1 MSEEQNNNKEEQKI
15 KRGKNFDVF
24 ISYRRSDGTDKAKQL
39 DLAFSIDDC
48 RTFFDFKSLGTG
60 AFDKRLENAV
70 LDAPIFIM
78 VWTPD
83 YFKRCVKGGE
93 TADGKTVLEPDEDDW
108 VRKEIELA
116 LANNKKIIPIN
127 FNHVLDKVP
136 DYLDDE
142 FRNKISPHNY
152 VNLYGDN
159 TFDATVKHIF
169 DNEIRPF
176 IGATPKPENKVKVR
190 VKADADCE
198 LIDNDEVIA
207 TIQQG
212 KTAQLFFE
220 RGEYELIARSTEFSD
235 IENLIKRTFDDVSF
249 SYLVTTELAYRVKQ
263 RRIQIEEE
271 EKKKREEEERIR
283 REEEERIRREEEER
297 RRREEEQRLAEQR
310 KKEEEQRRKEE
321 QARLEAERQRQE
333 YLRKEEE
340 ARKLLEQE
348 RERQR
353 REAEERRRAEQAR
366 LEEEKRNQT
375 NSKTVYDTAKE
386 EKDGQIWGCLII
398 AIIVA
403 VILISFATCN
413 GSGRKTE
420 TTTENVAIPSDY
432 DETRLPDIYSIEIGN
447 ETYDGDVITDYGQTI
462 YSSETMYLFPRINYK
477 SYADREYTFDVKW
490 IKPDG
495 SIRRGDSSPAGYSQS
510 FPYSL
515 SYGEGNKYLYSW
527 GSKTKGNWE
536 AGDYAIEIWCEGT
549 LLKRKEF
556 TIFSKKKTNYSK
568 SDCEDKVRNFENYVD
583 RLQVARN
590 NKANGAAELK
600 KFAALLKEAN
610 TQESLVKECLNNQ
623 EYKSRIQNALMRC
636 KKIRISK

>member
-1 MSEEQNNNKEEQKI
+1 MSEEQNNKQEEQKI

-93 TADGKTVLEPDEDDW
+93 TADGKTVFEPDEDDW

-116 LANNKKIIPIN
+116 LKHNKKIIPIN

-169 DNEIRPF
+169 DKEIRPF

-198 LIDNDEVIA
+198 LIENDEVIA

-235 IENLIKRTFDDVSF
+235 IENVIERTFDDVSYN
-249 SYLVTTELAYRVKQ
+249 YLITTNLSDKVQELRFDEYAKKNNKLKIEQELAAQNKLANILIEQ
-263 RRIQIEEE
+263 RIKDA
-271 EKKKREEEERIR
+271 EKRKREEEAGIPCSQPRYEVYGTK
-283 REEEERIRREEEER
+283 
-297 RRREEEQRLAEQR
+297 R
-310 KKEEEQRRKEE
+310 KNILTLSLVLTTIFAIIFIPILIYNMNVQTPHPNGQTPHPKEGIEVSGGSM
-321 QARLEAERQRQE
+321 
-333 YLRKEEE
+333 
-340 ARKLLEQE
+340 
-348 RERQR
+348 
-353 REAEERRRAEQAR
+353 
-366 LEEEKRNQT
+366 EKRSIPN
-375 NSKTVYDTAKE
+375 NSDTAKTNKKPVRYK
-386 EKDGQIWGCLII
+386 EKQDYNYW
-398 AIIVA
+398 
-403 VILISFATCN
+403 S
-413 GSGRKTE
+413 TE
-420 TTTENVAIPSDY
+420 TATETPDVYYEEELYDYCIP
-432 DETRLPDIYSIEIGN
+432 ETAPE
-447 ETYDGDVITDYGQTI
+447 
-462 YSSETMYLFPRINYK
+462 P
-477 SYADREYTFDVKW
+477 
-490 IKPDG
+490 
-495 SIRRGDSSPAGYSQS
+495 PA
-510 FPYSL
+510 
-515 SYGEGNKYLYSW
+515 E
-527 GSKTKGNWE
+527 
-536 AGDYAIEIWCEGT
+536 
-549 LLKRKEF
+549 
-556 TIFSKKKTNYSK
+556 
-568 SDCEDKVRNFENYVD
+568 
-583 RLQVARN
+583 
-590 NKANGAAELK
+590 
-600 KFAALLKEAN
+600 
-610 TQESLVKECLNNQ
+610 
-623 EYKSRIQNALMRC
+623 
-636 KKIRISK
+636 

>member
-1 MSEEQNNNKEEQKI
+1 MSEEQNNKQEEQKI

-93 TADGKTVLEPDEDDW
+93 TADGKTVFEPDEDDW

-116 LANNKKIIPIN
+116 LANGKKIIPIN

-169 DNEIRPF
+169 DKEIRPF

-235 IENLIKRTFDDVSF
+235 IENVIERTFDDVSF
-249 SYLVTTELAYRVKQ
+249 SYFVKTELAYRVKQ

-353 REAEERRRAEQAR
+353 KEAEERRRAEQAR
-366 LEEEKRNQT
+366 LEAEKRNQT
-375 NSKTVYDTAKE
+375 NSKTVYDTAVE
-386 EKDGQIWGCLII
+386 ESNYKIRAFLII

-403 VILISFATCN
+403 VILISFVTCN
-413 GSGRKTE
+413 GSGRYTETATE
-420 TTTENVAIPSDY
+420 TTAEEYYVV
-432 DETRLPDIYSIEIGN
+432 ETPAETPAEEIAGYSEEEEILEEERKALAEERRRAEEERKAANLERQKAEEARREAEQNRLPVIYLIEIAN
-447 ETYDGDVITDYGQTI
+447 TTKDCKIQTNYGETI
-462 YSSETMYLFPRINYK
+462 YSSETMYLMPRIRYK
-477 SYADREYTFDVKW
+477 SYANRSYTFDVKW
-490 IKPDG
+490 INPDG

-515 SYGEGNKYLYSW
+515 SYGEGNKYLYGW
-527 GSKTKGNWE
+527 GNEPKGYWE
-536 AGDYAIEIWCEGT
+536 AGRYAIEIWCEGT

-556 TIFSKKKTNYSK
+556 TIY
-568 SDCEDKVRNFENYVD
+568 
-583 RLQVARN
+583 
-590 NKANGAAELK
+590 
-600 KFAALLKEAN
+600 
-610 TQESLVKECLNNQ
+610 
-623 EYKSRIQNALMRC
+623 
-636 KKIRISK
+636 

>member
-1 MSEEQNNNKEEQKI
+1 
-15 KRGKNFDVF
+15 
-24 ISYRRSDGTDKAKQL
+24 
-39 DLAFSIDDC
+39 
-48 RTFFDFKSLGTG
+48 
-60 AFDKRLENAV
+60 
-70 LDAPIFIM
+70 M

-93 TADGKTVLEPDEDDW
+93 TADGKTVFEPDEDDW

-116 LANNKKIIPIN
+116 LKHNKKIIPIN

-169 DNEIRPF
+169 DKEIRPF

-235 IENLIKRTFDDVSF
+235 IENVIERTFDDVSF
-249 SYLVTTELAYRVKQ
+249 SYFVKTELAYRVKQ
-263 RRIQIEEE
+263 RQIEIEEE

-283 REEEERIRREEEER
+283 RQEEARIAAAKAMRERLEEEK
-297 RRREEEQRLAEQR
+297 RLAEQR

-333 YLRKEEE
+333 YLRKEEQ

-353 REAEERRRAEQAR
+353 KEAEERRRAEQAR
-366 LEEEKRNQT
+366 LEEEKRNKEK
-375 NSKTVYDTAKE
+375 SKPAYEDTKS
-386 EKDGQIWGCLII
+386 EKRDTILGIIFI
-398 AIIVA
+398 AII
-403 VILISFATCN
+403 FAITIICVKTCES
-413 GSGRKTE
+413 SGESTE
-420 TTTENVAIPSDY
+420 TTTEY
-432 DETRLPDIYSIEIGN
+432 LETQDSYN
-447 ETYDGDVITDYGQTI
+447 EPTYEYVT
-462 YSSETMYLFPRINYK
+462 ETCVETP
-477 SYADREYTFDVKW
+477 W
-490 IKPDG
+490 
-495 SIRRGDSSPAGYSQS
+495 
-510 FPYSL
+510 
-515 SYGEGNKYLYSW
+515 
-527 GSKTKGNWE
+527 
-536 AGDYAIEIWCEGT
+536 
-549 LLKRKEF
+549 
-556 TIFSKKKTNYSK
+556 
-568 SDCEDKVRNFENYVD
+568 
-583 RLQVARN
+583 
-590 NKANGAAELK
+590 
-600 KFAALLKEAN
+600 
-610 TQESLVKECLNNQ
+610 
-623 EYKSRIQNALMRC
+623 
-636 KKIRISK
+636 

>member
-93 TADGKTVLEPDEDDW
+93 TADGKTVFEPDEDDW

-116 LANNKKIIPIN
+116 LKHNKKIIPIN

-169 DNEIRPF
+169 DKEIRPF

-198 LIDNDEVIA
+198 LISDDQVIA

-220 RGEYELIARSTEFSD
+220 KGEYEITARSTEFSD
-235 IENLIKRTFDDVSF
+235 IENMIKRTFDDVSF
-249 SYLVTTELAYRVKQ
+249 NYLVTTELAYRVKQ

-271 EKKKREEEERIR
+271 EKKKREEEERLR

-321 QARLEAERQRQE
+321 EARLEAERQRQE

-353 REAEERRRAEQAR
+353 KEAEERRRAEQAR
-366 LEEEKRNQT
+366 LETGKQRSKNG
-375 NSKTVYDTAKE
+375 NSVSK
-386 EKDGQIWGCLII
+386 
-398 AIIVA
+398 
-403 VILISFATCN
+403 VILQGIFFFVLPFFILFLCIANCE
-413 GSGRKTE
+413 GFGGATE
-420 TTTENVAIPSDY
+420 TTTETASIPSDY
-432 DETRLPDIYSIEIGN
+432 DETRLPEIYSIEIGN
-447 ETYDGDVITDYGQTI
+447 ETYDGDVITDYGETI
-462 YSSETMYLFPRINYK
+462 TETETMFLRPLIRYK
-477 SYADREYTFDVKW
+477 SYADRSYTFDVKW
-490 IKPDG
+490 INLDG
-495 SIRRGDSSPAGYSQS
+495 TLSTGYES
-510 FPYSL
+510 FAIYTISRSCSL
-515 SYGEGNKYLYSW
+515 SYGEGTGVFGGLGN
-527 GSKTKGNWE
+527 GTKGWLE

-556 TIFSKKKTNYSK
+556 
-568 SDCEDKVRNFENYVD
+568 
-583 RLQVARN
+583 
-590 NKANGAAELK
+590 
-600 KFAALLKEAN
+600 
-610 TQESLVKECLNNQ
+610 
-623 EYKSRIQNALMRC
+623 RIH
-636 KKIRISK
+636 

>member
-24 ISYRRSDGTDKAKQL
+24 ISYRRSDGTVKAKAL
-39 DLAFSIDDC
+39 DLAFSMDDC
-48 RTFFDFKSLGTG
+48 RTFLDFKSLGTG

-83 YFKRCVKGGE
+83 YFKRCVKEGE
-93 TADGKTVLEPDEDDW
+93 KTKNEDDW

-116 LANNKKIIPIN
+116 LENGKKIIPIN
-127 FNHVLDKVP
+127 YDEGMDKVP
-136 DYLDDE
+136 DYLDEE
-142 FRNKISPHNY
+142 FKTKLGVHNV
-152 VNLYGDN
+152 VNLHGDN
-159 TFDATVKHIF
+159 TFDDTVKGIF
-169 DNEIRPF
+169 EREIRPF

-220 RGEYELIARSTEFSD
+220 RGEYELIARSIEFSD
-235 IENLIKRTFDDVSF
+235 IENVIERTFDDVSF
-249 SYLVTTELAYRVKQ
+249 SYFVKTELAYRVKQ

-283 REEEERIRREEEER
+283 RQEEARIAAAKAMRERLEEEK
-297 RRREEEQRLAEQR
+297 RLAEQR
-310 KKEEEQRRKEE
+310 KKEEEQRRKDE
-321 QARLEAERQRQE
+321 QARLEAEKQRQE

-353 REAEERRRAEQAR
+353 REAEERRRVEQTKKERWERDLKAENAR
-366 LEEEKRNQT
+366 LSEIK
-375 NSKTVYDTAKE
+375 AKE
-386 EKDGQIWGCLII
+386 KNEERNVIYRRLGCG
-398 AIIVA
+398 A
-403 VILISFATCN
+403 VIFCIALFLICFMTCV
-413 GSGRKTE
+413 GSGRYAETATE
-420 TTTENVAIPSDY
+420 TAAETPAIEEYVVETVTVGIAEYSEKEENLQEERRALA
-432 DETRLPDIYSIEIGN
+432 EERRRAEEERKAAEEERKAAEKARREAEQNRLPVIYSIEIRN
-447 ETYDGDVITDYGQTI
+447 EPLTGDPITDYGETI
-462 YSSETMYLFPRINYK
+462 YSSETMYLMPRIRYK
-477 SYADREYTFDVKW
+477 SYANRSYKFYVKW

-495 SIRRGDSSPAGYSQS
+495 SISRVDSSPAGYTSS
-510 FPYSL
+510 KHYSL
-515 SYGEGNKYLYSW
+515 SYGEGIRTLDGW
-527 GSKTKGNWE
+527 GKDRKGFWP

-556 TIFSKKKTNYSK
+556 
-568 SDCEDKVRNFENYVD
+568 
-583 RLQVARN
+583 
-590 NKANGAAELK
+590 
-600 KFAALLKEAN
+600 
-610 TQESLVKECLNNQ
+610 
-623 EYKSRIQNALMRC
+623 RIY
-636 KKIRISK
+636 

>member
-93 TADGKTVLEPDEDDW
+93 TADGKTVFEPDEDDW

-116 LANNKKIIPIN
+116 LKHGKKIIPIN

-169 DNEIRPF
+169 DKEIRPF

-198 LIDNDEVIA
+198 LISDDQVIA

-220 RGEYELIARSTEFSD
+220 KGEYEITARSTEFSD
-235 IENLIKRTFDDVSF
+235 IENVIKRTFDDVSF
-249 SYLVTTELAYRVKQ
+249 NYLVTTELAYRVKQ

-283 REEEERIRREEEER
+283 REEEARIAAAKAEAERLEEEK
-297 RRREEEQRLAEQR
+297 RLAEQR
-310 KKEEEQRRKEE
+310 KKEEEERRKEE

-333 YLRKEEE
+333 YLRKEEQ

-375 NSKTVYDTAKE
+375 NSNSVYDTAVE
-386 EKDGQIWGCLII
+386 ESNYKIRAFLII

-403 VILISFATCN
+403 VILISFVTCEGCGGAN
-413 GSGRKTE
+413 GTYIETATE
-420 TTTENVAIPSDY
+420 TAVEEEIPADY
-432 DETRLPDIYSIEIGN
+432 DETRLPEIYSIEIRN
-447 ETYDGDVITDYGQTI
+447 EPLKGDPITDYGETI
-462 YSSETMYLFPRINYK
+462 YSSETMYLCPRIRYK
-477 SYADREYTFDVKW
+477 SYADRRYKFDVKW
-490 IKPDG
+490 INPDG
-495 SIRRGDSSPAGYSQS
+495 SQRRSKSSPAGYTDSKS
-510 FPYSL
+510 CTL
-515 SYGEGNKYLYSW
+515 SYGEGTSLLDGW
-527 GSKTKGNWE
+527 GSKTKGWWE

-556 TIFSKKKTNYSK
+556 
-568 SDCEDKVRNFENYVD
+568 
-583 RLQVARN
+583 
-590 NKANGAAELK
+590 
-600 KFAALLKEAN
+600 
-610 TQESLVKECLNNQ
+610 
-623 EYKSRIQNALMRC
+623 RIY
-636 KKIRISK
+636 

>member
-1 MSEEQNNNKEEQKI
+1 MSEEQNNKQEEQKI

-116 LANNKKIIPIN
+116 LKHNKKIIPIN

-169 DNEIRPF
+169 DKEIRPF

-220 RGEYELIARSTEFSD
+220 RGEYELIARSTAFPHIYEV
-235 IENLIKRTFDDVSF
+235 INRTFDDVSYH
-249 SYLVTTELAYRVKQ
+249 YLVRVELAERILDYRDK
-263 RRIQIEEE
+263 IIHPTIKCAIPPKEE
-271 EKKKREEEERIR
+271 EK
-283 REEEERIRREEEER
+283 
-297 RRREEEQRLAEQR
+297 
-310 KKEEEQRRKEE
+310 
-321 QARLEAERQRQE
+321 
-333 YLRKEEE
+333 
-340 ARKLLEQE
+340 
-348 RERQR
+348 
-353 REAEERRRAEQAR
+353 EAEERRRAEEERKAAEKAR
-366 LEEEKRNQT
+366 REAEQN
-375 NSKTVYDTAKE
+375 
-386 EKDGQIWGCLII
+386 
-398 AIIVA
+398 
-403 VILISFATCN
+403 
-413 GSGRKTE
+413 
-420 TTTENVAIPSDY
+420 
-432 DETRLPDIYSIEIGN
+432 RLPEIYSIEIGN
-447 ETYDGDVITDYGQTI
+447 VTYDGDIITDYGDNI
-462 YSSETMYLFPRINYK
+462 YSSETMYLAAQINCK
-477 SYADREYTFDVKW
+477 SYKDREYKFDVKW
-490 IKPDG
+490 INPDG
-495 SIRRGDSSPAGYSQS
+495 SIRMGDSSPTGYTCSES
-510 FPYSL
+510 YNL
-515 SYGEGNKYLYSW
+515 SYGERTEEIAGW
-527 GSKTKGNWE
+527 GGKTKGWWK
-536 AGDYAIEIWCEGT
+536 AGNYAIEIWCEGT

-556 TIFSKKKTNYSK
+556 
-568 SDCEDKVRNFENYVD
+568 KVY
-583 RLQVARN
+583 
-590 NKANGAAELK
+590 
-600 KFAALLKEAN
+600 
-610 TQESLVKECLNNQ
+610 
-623 EYKSRIQNALMRC
+623 
-636 KKIRISK
+636 

>member
-116 LANNKKIIPIN
+116 LKHNKKIIPIN

-169 DNEIRPF
+169 DKEIRPF

-235 IENLIKRTFDDVSF
+235 IENVIERTFDDVSF
-249 SYLVTTELAYRVKQ
+249 SYFVKTELAYRVKQ

-271 EKKKREEEERIR
+271 EKKKREEEERLR
-283 REEEERIRREEEER
+283 REEEERIRREEEE
-297 RRREEEQRLAEQR
+297 QLLAEQK

-321 QARLEAERQRQE
+321 QARLEAEKQRQE
-333 YLRKEEE
+333 YLRKEEQ
-340 ARKLLEQE
+340 ARKQREQE

-366 LEEEKRNQT
+366 LEEEKQR
-375 NSKTVYDTAKE
+375 KE
-386 EKDGQIWGCLII
+386 RWESDSRAEQERLKKIKAEERKKEAEKVNGCLAWGGVIFFIAVFII
-398 AIIVA
+398 IFNV
-403 VILISFATCN
+403 SEC
-413 GSGRKTE
+413 SGGATE
-420 TTTENVAIPSDY
+420 TYTETAAIPADY
-432 DETRLPDIYSIEIGN
+432 DETRLPEIYSIEIRN
-447 ETYDGDVITDYGQTI
+447 EPLKGDPITDYGEKI
-462 YSSETMYLFPRINYK
+462 YSSETMYLCPRINYK
-477 SYADREYTFDVKW
+477 SYADRSYTFEVKW
-490 IKPDG
+490 INPDG
-495 SIRRGDSSPAGYSQS
+495 SISRGNSSPAGYS
-510 FPYSL
+510 L
-515 SYGEGNKYLYSW
+515 SKSHYLLYGEGDEELRGW
-527 GSKTKGNWE
+527 GNDTKGNWP

-556 TIFSKKKTNYSK
+556 
-568 SDCEDKVRNFENYVD
+568 
-583 RLQVARN
+583 
-590 NKANGAAELK
+590 
-600 KFAALLKEAN
+600 
-610 TQESLVKECLNNQ
+610 
-623 EYKSRIQNALMRC
+623 RIY
-636 KKIRISK
+636 

>member
-1 MSEEQNNNKEEQKI
+1 MSEEQNNKQEEQKI

-116 LANNKKIIPIN
+116 LKHNKKIIPIN
-127 FNHVLDKVP
+127 FNHVFDKVP

-169 DNEIRPF
+169 DKEIRPF

-198 LIDNDEVIA
+198 LIDNNEVIA

-220 RGEYELIARSTEFSD
+220 RGEYELIARSIEFSD
-235 IENLIKRTFDDVSF
+235 IENVIERTFDDVSF
-249 SYLVTTELAYRVKQ
+249 SYFVKTELAYRVKQ
-263 RRIQIEEE
+263 RQIEIEEE
-271 EKKKREEEERIR
+271 EKKKKEEEERLR

-310 KKEEEQRRKEE
+310 KKEEEQRRREE
-321 QARLEAERQRQE
+321 EARLEAERQRQE

-353 REAEERRRAEQAR
+353 REAEERRRVEQAR
-366 LEEEKRNQT
+366 LEAEKRNQT
-375 NSKTVYDTAKE
+375 NSNSIYETAEKE
-386 EKDGQIWGCLII
+386 KKNQTMAFLII

-403 VILISFATCN
+403 VSLISLITCY
-413 GSGRKTE
+413 GSGGATITATE
-420 TTTENVAIPSDY
+420 TATETPAIEEVVV
-432 DETRLPDIYSIEIGN
+432 ETPAEEIAGYSEEEEILEEERRALAEERRRAEEERKAAEEERKSAEKARREAEQNRLPVIYSIEIRN
-447 ETYDGDVITDYGQTI
+447 EPLKGDPITDYGETI
-462 YSSETMYLFPRINYK
+462 YSSETMYLMPRIRYK
-477 SYADREYTFDVKW
+477 SYANRSYTFDIKW
-490 IKPDG
+490 IEPDG
-495 SIRRGDSSPAGYSQS
+495 SIRRNSSSPAGYTFSDTK
-510 FPYSL
+510 SL
-515 SYGEGNKYLYSW
+515 SYGEGTKALAGW
-527 GSKTKGNWE
+527 GNEKKGNWK
-536 AGDYAIEIWCEGT
+536 AGNYAIEIWCEGT

-556 TIFSKKKTNYSK
+556 
-568 SDCEDKVRNFENYVD
+568 KVY
-583 RLQVARN
+583 
-590 NKANGAAELK
+590 
-600 KFAALLKEAN
+600 
-610 TQESLVKECLNNQ
+610 
-623 EYKSRIQNALMRC
+623 
-636 KKIRISK
+636 

>member
-1 MSEEQNNNKEEQKI
+1 MSEEQNNKQEEQKI

-93 TADGKTVLEPDEDDW
+93 TADGKTVFEPDEDDW

-116 LANNKKIIPIN
+116 LANGKKIIPIN

-169 DNEIRPF
+169 DKEIRPF

-235 IENLIKRTFDDVSF
+235 IENVIKRTFDDVSF
-249 SYLVTTELAYRVKQ
+249 SYLVNTELAYRVKQ

-271 EKKKREEEERIR
+271 EKKKREEEERLR
-283 REEEERIRREEEER
+283 REEEERRRREEEER

-321 QARLEAERQRQE
+321 QARLEAEKQRQE

-348 RERQR
+348 RERLKIIN
-353 REAEERRRAEQAR
+353 EERIRAEKA
-366 LEEEKRNQT
+366 LYEAMKRNQT
-375 NSKTVYDTAKE
+375 NSKTVYDIAEE
-386 EKDGQIWGCLII
+386 EKNGQIRAFLII

-403 VILISFATCN
+403 VSIISLITCY
-413 GSGRKTE
+413 GSGGATE
-420 TTTENVAIPSDY
+420 THTVEYEEEDY
-432 DETRLPDIYSIEIGN
+432 GVEVPPEET
-447 ETYDGDVITDYGQTI
+447 ETYFFKEYEEEYYDVEGPTVTNTI
-462 YSSETMYLFPRINYK
+462 AF
-477 SYADREYTFDVKW
+477 
-490 IKPDG
+490 
-495 SIRRGDSSPAGYSQS
+495 
-510 FPYSL
+510 
-515 SYGEGNKYLYSW
+515 
-527 GSKTKGNWE
+527 
-536 AGDYAIEIWCEGT
+536 
-549 LLKRKEF
+549 
-556 TIFSKKKTNYSK
+556 
-568 SDCEDKVRNFENYVD
+568 
-583 RLQVARN
+583 
-590 NKANGAAELK
+590 
-600 KFAALLKEAN
+600 
-610 TQESLVKECLNNQ
+610 
-623 EYKSRIQNALMRC
+623 
-636 KKIRISK
+636 

>member
-1 MSEEQNNNKEEQKI
+1 MSEEQNNKQEEQKI

-93 TADGKTVLEPDEDDW
+93 TADGKTVFEPDEDDW

-116 LANNKKIIPIN
+116 LKHNKKIIPIN

-169 DNEIRPF
+169 DKEIRPF

-235 IENLIKRTFDDVSF
+235 IENVIERTFDDVSF
-249 SYLVTTELAYRVKQ
+249 SYFVKTELAYRVQQ

-297 RRREEEQRLAEQR
+297 RRREEEKRLEEQR

-333 YLRKEEE
+333 YLRKEEQ

-353 REAEERRRAEQAR
+353 KEAEERRRAEQAR

-375 NSKTVYDTAKE
+375 NSNSIYDTVEKE
-386 EKDGQIWGCLII
+386 KKNQTMAFLII

-403 VILISFATCN
+403 VSLISLITCYCSGGATI
-413 GSGRKTE
+413 
-420 TTTENVAIPSDY
+420 TTTETATETPAIEEVVV
-432 DETRLPDIYSIEIGN
+432 ETPAEEIAGYSEEEEILEEERRALAEERKAAEEERKAAEKARREAEQNRLPEIYLIEIKNGTSKGN
-447 ETYDGDVITDYGQTI
+447 PITDYGETI
-462 YSSETMYLFPRINYK
+462 YSSETMYLFPRIRYK
-477 SYADREYTFDVKW
+477 SYADRSYTFDIKW
-490 IKPDG
+490 INPDG
-495 SIRRGDSSPAGYSQS
+495 SIRRGDYSSSAGYSYS
-510 FPYSL
+510 MSYSL
-515 SYGEGNKYLYSW
+515 SYGEGSW
-527 GSKTKGNWE
+527 GLHGLGSDTKGWWE
-536 AGDYAIEIWCEGT
+536 AGKYAIEIWCKGT

-556 TIFSKKKTNYSK
+556 
-568 SDCEDKVRNFENYVD
+568 
-583 RLQVARN
+583 
-590 NKANGAAELK
+590 
-600 KFAALLKEAN
+600 
-610 TQESLVKECLNNQ
+610 
-623 EYKSRIQNALMRC
+623 RIY
-636 KKIRISK
+636 

>member
-93 TADGKTVLEPDEDDW
+93 TADGKTVFEPDEDDW

-116 LANNKKIIPIN
+116 LKHNKKIIPIN

-169 DNEIRPF
+169 DKEIRPF

-235 IENLIKRTFDDVSF
+235 IENVIERTFDDVSF
-249 SYLVTTELAYRVKQ
+249 SYFVKTELAYRVKQ

-271 EKKKREEEERIR
+271 EKKKREEEERLR
-283 REEEERIRREEEER
+283 REEEERRRREEEER

-333 YLRKEEE
+333 YLKKEEQ

-353 REAEERRRAEQAR
+353 REAEERRREEQAR
-366 LEEEKRNQT
+366 LEEEKQR
-375 NSKTVYDTAKE
+375 KE
-386 EKDGQIWGCLII
+386 RWERDSRAEQERLKKIKAEEQKKEAEKVNGCLAWGGVIFFIAVFII
-398 AIIVA
+398 IFNV
-403 VILISFATCN
+403 SEC
-413 GSGRKTE
+413 SGGRTE
-420 TTTENVAIPSDY
+420 TYTETAAETTIEVAIPADY
-432 DETRLPDIYSIEIGN
+432 DETRLPEIYSIEIGN
-447 ETYDGDVITDYGQTI
+447 VTHDYDVITDYGQTI
-462 YSSETMYLFPRINYK
+462 YSSETKFLCPRIRYK
-477 SYADREYTFDVKW
+477 SYADRRYKFDVKW

-495 SIRRGDSSPAGYSQS
+495 SISRGDSSPAGYSQS
-510 FPYSL
+510 ESYYL
-515 SYGEGNKYLYSW
+515 SYGEGTEELYGW
-527 GSKTKGNWE
+527 GSKTKGFWE
-536 AGDYAIEIWCEGT
+536 AGNYAIEIWCEGT

-556 TIFSKKKTNYSK
+556 TIY
-568 SDCEDKVRNFENYVD
+568 
-583 RLQVARN
+583 
-590 NKANGAAELK
+590 
-600 KFAALLKEAN
+600 
-610 TQESLVKECLNNQ
+610 
-623 EYKSRIQNALMRC
+623 
-636 KKIRISK
+636 

>member
-1 MSEEQNNNKEEQKI
+1 MSEEQNNKQEEQKI

-116 LANNKKIIPIN
+116 LKHNKKIIPIN

-169 DNEIRPF
+169 DKEIRPF

-220 RGEYELIARSTEFSD
+220 RGEYELIARSTEFSN
-235 IENLIKRTFDDVSF
+235 IENVIERTFDDVSF
-249 SYLVTTELAYRVKQ
+249 SYFVKTELAYRVQQ

-271 EKKKREEEERIR
+271 EKKKREEEERLR
-283 REEEERIRREEEER
+283 REEEARIAAAKAEAERL
-297 RRREEEQRLAEQR
+297 EEEQRLAEQR

-333 YLRKEEE
+333 YLRKEEQ

-353 REAEERRRAEQAR
+353 KEAEERRRAEQAR
-366 LEEEKRNQT
+366 LEAEKRNQT
-375 NSKTVYDTAKE
+375 NSKTVYDTAVE
-386 EKDGQIWGCLII
+386 ESNYKIRAFLII

-403 VILISFATCN
+403 VILISFVTCN
-413 GSGRKTE
+413 GSGRYTETATE
-420 TTTENVAIPSDY
+420 TTAEEYYVVETPAETPAEEIAGYS
-432 DETRLPDIYSIEIGN
+432 EEEGILQEERRALAEERRRAEEERKAAEEERKAAKKARREAEKTRLPEIYLIEIGN
-447 ETYDGDVITDYGQTI
+447 TYKGGKIQTDYGQTI
-462 YSSETMYLFPRINYK
+462 YSSETMYLMPRIRYK
-477 SYADREYTFDVKW
+477 SYANRSYTFDVKW
-490 IKPDG
+490 INPDG

-515 SYGEGNKYLYSW
+515 SYGEGNKYLYGW
-527 GSKTKGNWE
+527 GNEPKGYWE
-536 AGDYAIEIWCEGT
+536 AGRYAIEIWCEGT

-556 TIFSKKKTNYSK
+556 TIY
-568 SDCEDKVRNFENYVD
+568 
-583 RLQVARN
+583 
-590 NKANGAAELK
+590 
-600 KFAALLKEAN
+600 
-610 TQESLVKECLNNQ
+610 
-623 EYKSRIQNALMRC
+623 
-636 KKIRISK
+636 

>member
-93 TADGKTVLEPDEDDW
+93 TADGKTVFEPDEDDW

-169 DNEIRPF
+169 DKEIRPF

-235 IENLIKRTFDDVSF
+235 IENVIERTFDDVSF
-249 SYLVTTELAYRVKQ
+249 SYFVKTELAYRVKQ

-271 EKKKREEEERIR
+271 EKKKREEEERLR

-297 RRREEEQRLAEQR
+297 RRREEEERLAEQR

-321 QARLEAERQRQE
+321 KARLEAERQRQE
-333 YLRKEEE
+333 LLRKEEQ

-353 REAEERRRAEQAR
+353 KEAEERRRAEQAR
-366 LEEEKRNQT
+366 LENEKRNQT
-375 NSKTVYDTAKE
+375 NSNSIYDTAEE
-386 EKDGQIWGCLII
+386 EKNGQIRGCLII

-403 VILISFATCN
+403 VILISFVTCEGCGGAN
-413 GSGRKTE
+413 GTYVETATE
-420 TTTENVAIPSDY
+420 TAVEEEIPSDY
-432 DETRLPDIYSIEIGN
+432 DVTRLPDIYSIEIGN
-447 ETYDGDVITDYGQTI
+447 FDEGGYTITKYGETI
-462 YSSETMYLFPRINYK
+462 YSSETKYLYPRIRYK
-477 SYADREYTFDVKW
+477 SYADRRYKFDVKW
-490 IKPDG
+490 INPDG
-495 SIRRGDSSPAGYSQS
+495 SQSRGDSSPAGYCQS
-510 FPYSL
+510 KSYYL
-515 SYGEGNKYLYSW
+515 SYGEGTEELDGW
-527 GSKTKGNWE
+527 GYKTKGLWK

-556 TIFSKKKTNYSK
+556 
-568 SDCEDKVRNFENYVD
+568 
-583 RLQVARN
+583 
-590 NKANGAAELK
+590 
-600 KFAALLKEAN
+600 
-610 TQESLVKECLNNQ
+610 
-623 EYKSRIQNALMRC
+623 RIY
-636 KKIRISK
+636 

>member
-1 MSEEQNNNKEEQKI
+1 MSEEQNNKQEEQKI

-93 TADGKTVLEPDEDDW
+93 TADGKTVFEPDEDDW

-116 LANNKKIIPIN
+116 LKHNKKIIPIN

-169 DNEIRPF
+169 DKEIRPF

-235 IENLIKRTFDDVSF
+235 IENVIERTFDDVSF
-249 SYLVTTELAYRVKQ
+249 SYFVKTELAYRVQ
-263 RRIQIEEE
+263 QHRIQIEEE
-271 EKKKREEEERIR
+271 EKKKK
-283 REEEERIRREEEER
+283 EEEERIRREEEER
-297 RRREEEQRLAEQR
+297 RRLEEEKRLEEER
-310 KKEEEQRRKEE
+310 KKEEE

-333 YLRKEEE
+333 YLRKEEQ

-366 LEEEKRNQT
+366 LEEEKQRSKSE
-375 NSKTVYDTAKE
+375 NSVSK
-386 EKDGQIWGCLII
+386 
-398 AIIVA
+398 
-403 VILISFATCN
+403 VILQGIFFFVLPFIILFLCIANCEGFGGATITTTETVAEEYY
-413 GSGRKTE
+413 GVE
-420 TTTENVAIPSDY
+420 TTTMTIV
-432 DETRLPDIYSIEIGN
+432 DEFGDFEIIEVYQDI
-447 ETYDGDVITDYGQTI
+447 
-462 YSSETMYLFPRINYK
+462 
-477 SYADREYTFDVKW
+477 
-490 IKPDG
+490 
-495 SIRRGDSSPAGYSQS
+495 
-510 FPYSL
+510 
-515 SYGEGNKYLYSW
+515 
-527 GSKTKGNWE
+527 
-536 AGDYAIEIWCEGT
+536 
-549 LLKRKEF
+549 
-556 TIFSKKKTNYSK
+556 
-568 SDCEDKVRNFENYVD
+568 
-583 RLQVARN
+583 
-590 NKANGAAELK
+590 EL
-600 KFAALLKEAN
+600 
-610 TQESLVKECLNNQ
+610 
-623 EYKSRIQNALMRC
+623 
-636 KKIRISK
+636 

>member
-116 LANNKKIIPIN
+116 LKHNKKIIPIN

-169 DNEIRPF
+169 DKEIRPF

-235 IENLIKRTFDDVSF
+235 IENVIERTFDDVSF
-249 SYLVTTELAYRVKQ
+249 SYFVKTELAYRVKQ

-271 EKKKREEEERIR
+271 EKKKKEEEERLR

-297 RRREEEQRLAEQR
+297 KRLEEEKRLAEQR

-333 YLRKEEE
+333 YLRKEEQ
-340 ARKLLEQE
+340 ARKQREQEQE
-348 RERQR
+348 RQR
-353 REAEERRRAEQAR
+353 IEAEERRRAEQAR
-366 LEEEKRNQT
+366 LDEEKQR
-375 NSKTVYDTAKE
+375 KE
-386 EKDGQIWGCLII
+386 RWERDSRAEQERLKKIKAEEQKKEAEKVNGCLAWGGVIFFIAVFII
-398 AIIVA
+398 IFN
-403 VILISFATCN
+403 ISEC
-413 GSGRKTE
+413 SGGRTE
-420 TTTENVAIPSDY
+420 TYTETAAETTIEVAIPADY
-432 DETRLPDIYSIEIGN
+432 DETRLPEIYSIEIGN
-447 ETYDGDVITDYGQTI
+447 TYKGGKIQSNYGETI
-462 YSSETMYLFPRINYK
+462 YSSWTMYLAPKISYK
-477 SYADREYTFDVKW
+477 SYADRSYTFDVKW
-490 IKPDG
+490 IMPDG
-495 SIRRGDSSPAGYSQS
+495 SQRRGDSSPAGYCQS
-510 FPYSL
+510 ESYYL
-515 SYGEGNKYLYSW
+515 SYGEGTEELNSW
-527 GSKTKGNWE
+527 GNERKGNWDD
-536 AGDYAIEIWCEGT
+536 GDYAIEIWCEGT

-556 TIFSKKKTNYSK
+556 TIY
-568 SDCEDKVRNFENYVD
+568 
-583 RLQVARN
+583 
-590 NKANGAAELK
+590 
-600 KFAALLKEAN
+600 
-610 TQESLVKECLNNQ
+610 
-623 EYKSRIQNALMRC
+623 
-636 KKIRISK
+636 

>member
-116 LANNKKIIPIN
+116 LANGKKIIPIN

-169 DNEIRPF
+169 DKEIRPF

-198 LIDNDEVIA
+198 LIDNDQVIA

-235 IENLIKRTFDDVSF
+235 IENVIKRTFDDVSF
-249 SYLVTTELAYRVKQ
+249 NYLVTTELAYRVKQ

-271 EKKKREEEERIR
+271 EKKKKEEEERIR

-297 RRREEEQRLAEQR
+297 RRREEEKRLAEQR

-340 ARKLLEQE
+340 ARKQREQE

-353 REAEERRRAEQAR
+353 REAEERRRVEQAR
-366 LEEEKRNQT
+366 LEAEKQRSKNG
-375 NSKTVYDTAKE
+375 NSVSK
-386 EKDGQIWGCLII
+386 
-398 AIIVA
+398 
-403 VILISFATCN
+403 VILQGIFFFVLPFFILFLCIANCEGFGGATITTTETAAEEYYGVETPAEEVEIPADYPENEDRYC
-413 GSGRKTE
+413 KTE
-420 TTTENVAIPSDY
+420 TDIAIGTEVEAEIP
-432 DETRLPDIYSIEIGN
+432 
-447 ETYDGDVITDYGQTI
+447 
-462 YSSETMYLFPRINYK
+462 
-477 SYADREYTFDVKW
+477 ADWY
-490 IKPDG
+490 
-495 SIRRGDSSPAGYSQS
+495 
-510 FPYSL
+510 
-515 SYGEGNKYLYSW
+515 
-527 GSKTKGNWE
+527 
-536 AGDYAIEIWCEGT
+536 
-549 LLKRKEF
+549 
-556 TIFSKKKTNYSK
+556 
-568 SDCEDKVRNFENYVD
+568 
-583 RLQVARN
+583 
-590 NKANGAAELK
+590 
-600 KFAALLKEAN
+600 
-610 TQESLVKECLNNQ
+610 
-623 EYKSRIQNALMRC
+623 
-636 KKIRISK
+636 

>member
-116 LANNKKIIPIN
+116 LKHNKKIIPIN

-169 DNEIRPF
+169 DKEIRPF

-220 RGEYELIARSTEFSD
+220 RGEYELIARSTAFPKIYEV
-235 IENLIKRTFDDVSF
+235 IEKNFDDVSF
-249 SYLVTTELAYRVKQ
+249 NYLVSIKLAKRVLEYRDTLSLGLTRSFMATVMSTECTEQ
-263 RRIQIEEE
+263 RLS
-271 EKKKREEEERIR
+271 
-283 REEEERIRREEEER
+283 
-297 RRREEEQRLAEQR
+297 EEEQID
-310 KKEEEQRRKEE
+310 K
-321 QARLEAERQRQE
+321 
-333 YLRKEEE
+333 
-340 ARKLLEQE
+340 
-348 RERQR
+348 
-353 REAEERRRAEQAR
+353 
-366 LEEEKRNQT
+366 
-375 NSKTVYDTAKE
+375 SK
-386 EKDGQIWGCLII
+386 Q
-398 AIIVA
+398 
-403 VILISFATCN
+403 N
-413 GSGRKTE
+413 
-420 TTTENVAIPSDY
+420 
-432 DETRLPDIYSIEIGN
+432 RLPEIYSIEIGN
-447 ETYDGDVITDYGQTI
+447 VTYDGDVITDYGDNI
-462 YSSETMYLFPRINYK
+462 YSSETMYLAAQINCK
-477 SYADREYTFDVKW
+477 SYEDREYKFDVKW
-490 IKPDG
+490 INPDG
-495 SIRRGDSSPAGYSQS
+495 SIRMGDSSPTGYTCSES
-510 FPYSL
+510 YNL
-515 SYGEGNKYLYSW
+515 SYGERTEEIAGW
-527 GSKTKGNWE
+527 GGKTKGWWE

-556 TIFSKKKTNYSK
+556 
-568 SDCEDKVRNFENYVD
+568 
-583 RLQVARN
+583 
-590 NKANGAAELK
+590 
-600 KFAALLKEAN
+600 
-610 TQESLVKECLNNQ
+610 
-623 EYKSRIQNALMRC
+623 RIY
-636 KKIRISK
+636 

>member
-116 LANNKKIIPIN
+116 LKHNKKIIPIN

-169 DNEIRPF
+169 DKEIRPF

-220 RGEYELIARSTEFSD
+220 RGEYELIARSTEFSE
-235 IENLIKRTFDDVSF
+235 IENVIERTFDDVSF
-249 SYLVTTELAYRVKQ
+249 SYFVKTELAYRVQK
-263 RRIQIEEE
+263 RRIEIEEE

-297 RRREEEQRLAEQR
+297 RRREEEQRLAEQK
-310 KKEEEQRRKEE
+310 KKEEEQRRREE

-333 YLRKEEE
+333 YLRKEEQ

-353 REAEERRRAEQAR
+353 KEAEERRRAEQAR

-375 NSKTVYDTAKE
+375 NSNSIYETAEKE
-386 EKDGQIWGCLII
+386 KKNQTMAFLII

-403 VILISFATCN
+403 VSLISLITCY
-413 GSGRKTE
+413 GSGGATI
-420 TTTENVAIPSDY
+420 TTTETATETPAIEEVVV
-432 DETRLPDIYSIEIGN
+432 ETPAEEIAGYSEEEEILEEERRALAEERRRAEEERKAAEKARREAEQNRLPEIYSIEIGN
-447 ETYDGDVITDYGQTI
+447 TTYDGDVITDYGQTI
-462 YSSETMYLFPRINYK
+462 YSSETMFLKPRIRYK
-477 SYADREYTFDVKW
+477 SYANRSYTFDVKW
-490 IKPDG
+490 INPDG
-495 SIRRGDSSPAGYSQS
+495 SIRRADSSPAGYSQS
-510 FPYSL
+510 FTYSL
-515 SYGEGNKYLYSW
+515 SYGEGTNKLVGW
-527 GSKTKGNWE
+527 GGETKGHWK
-536 AGDYAIEIWCEGT
+536 AGKYAIEIWCNGT

-556 TIFSKKKTNYSK
+556 TIY
-568 SDCEDKVRNFENYVD
+568 
-583 RLQVARN
+583 
-590 NKANGAAELK
+590 
-600 KFAALLKEAN
+600 
-610 TQESLVKECLNNQ
+610 
-623 EYKSRIQNALMRC
+623 
-636 KKIRISK
+636 

>member
-1 MSEEQNNNKEEQKI
+1 MSEEQNNKQEEQKI

-93 TADGKTVLEPDEDDW
+93 TADGKTVFEPDEDDW

-116 LANNKKIIPIN
+116 LKHNKKIIPIN

-235 IENLIKRTFDDVSF
+235 IENVIERTFDDVSF
-249 SYLVTTELAYRVKQ
+249 SYFVRVELAERILDYRDKIIHSTIVCAIPPK
-263 RRIQIEEE
+263 EE
-271 EKKKREEEERIR
+271 EK
-283 REEEERIRREEEER
+283 
-297 RRREEEQRLAEQR
+297 
-310 KKEEEQRRKEE
+310 
-321 QARLEAERQRQE
+321 
-333 YLRKEEE
+333 
-340 ARKLLEQE
+340 
-348 RERQR
+348 
-353 REAEERRRAEQAR
+353 EAEERRRAEEERKAAEKAR
-366 LEEEKRNQT
+366 REVEQN
-375 NSKTVYDTAKE
+375 
-386 EKDGQIWGCLII
+386 
-398 AIIVA
+398 
-403 VILISFATCN
+403 
-413 GSGRKTE
+413 
-420 TTTENVAIPSDY
+420 
-432 DETRLPDIYSIEIGN
+432 RLPEIYSIEIGN
-447 ETYDGDVITDYGQTI
+447 VTYDGDIITDYGDNI
-462 YSSETMYLFPRINYK
+462 YSSETMYLAAQINCK
-477 SYADREYTFDVKW
+477 SYKDREYKFDVKW
-490 IKPDG
+490 INPDG
-495 SIRRGDSSPAGYSQS
+495 SIRMGDSSPTGYTCSES
-510 FPYSL
+510 YNL
-515 SYGEGNKYLYSW
+515 SYGERTEEIAGW
-527 GSKTKGNWE
+527 GGKTKGWWK
-536 AGDYAIEIWCEGT
+536 AGKYAIEIWCEDN

-556 TIFSKKKTNYSK
+556 
-568 SDCEDKVRNFENYVD
+568 
-583 RLQVARN
+583 
-590 NKANGAAELK
+590 
-600 KFAALLKEAN
+600 
-610 TQESLVKECLNNQ
+610 
-623 EYKSRIQNALMRC
+623 RIY
-636 KKIRISK
+636 

>member
-1 MSEEQNNNKEEQKI
+1 MSEEQNNKQEEQKI

-116 LANNKKIIPIN
+116 LKHNKKIIPIN

-169 DNEIRPF
+169 DKEIRPF

-235 IENLIKRTFDDVSF
+235 IENVIERTFDDVSF
-249 SYLVTTELAYRVKQ
+249 SYFVKTELAYRVKQ

-283 REEEERIRREEEER
+283 REEEERRRREEEER

-353 REAEERRRAEQAR
+353 KEAEERRRAEQAR

-375 NSKTVYDTAKE
+375 NSNSIYDTAEE
-386 EKDGQIWGCLII
+386 EKNGQIRGCLII

-403 VILISFATCN
+403 VILISFVTCN
-413 GSGRKTE
+413 GCGGATE
-420 TTTENVAIPSDY
+420 TYVETATETAVEEEIPADY
-432 DETRLPDIYSIEIGN
+432 DWERLPDIYSIEIGN
-447 ETYDGDVITDYGQTI
+447 VTKDWDVITDYGETI
-462 YSSETMYLFPRINYK
+462 YSSETMYLCPRINYK
-477 SYADREYTFDVKW
+477 SYADREYKFDFKW
-490 IKPDG
+490 IMPDG
-495 SIRRGDSSPAGYSQS
+495 SLSTGDVSTSRYS
-510 FPYSL
+510 YSRSYNL
-515 SYGEGNKYLYSW
+515 SYGERYKELSSW
-527 GSKTKGNWE
+527 GGKDKGHWE
-536 AGDYAIEIWCEGT
+536 AGDYTFEIWCEGT

-556 TIFSKKKTNYSK
+556 TIY
-568 SDCEDKVRNFENYVD
+568 
-583 RLQVARN
+583 
-590 NKANGAAELK
+590 
-600 KFAALLKEAN
+600 
-610 TQESLVKECLNNQ
+610 
-623 EYKSRIQNALMRC
+623 
-636 KKIRISK
+636 

>member
-116 LANNKKIIPIN
+116 LKHNKKIIPIN

-169 DNEIRPF
+169 DKEIRPF

-235 IENLIKRTFDDVSF
+235 IENVIERTFDDVSF
-249 SYLVTTELAYRVKQ
+249 SYFVKTELAYRVKQ

-271 EKKKREEEERIR
+271 EKKKK
-283 REEEERIRREEEER
+283 EEEERIRREEEER
-297 RRREEEQRLAEQR
+297 RRREEEERRRLEEEKRLAEQR

-321 QARLEAERQRQE
+321 QARLEAEKQRQE
-333 YLRKEEE
+333 YLRKEEQ
-340 ARKLLEQE
+340 ARKQLEQE

-353 REAEERRRAEQAR
+353 KEAEERIRANQAR
-366 LEEEKRNQT
+366 LEAEKQREKNQNQT
-375 NSKTVYDTAKE
+375 EINLE
-386 EKDGQIWGCLII
+386 PEIWLEKYAWWHFIPIFVGIKILRAFFVGWGMFLELWTIVFYFI
-398 AIIVA
+398 FGLLFEAII
-403 VILISFATCN
+403 
-413 GSGRKTE
+413 K
-420 TTTENVAIPSDY
+420 D
-432 DETRLPDIYSIEIGN
+432 
-447 ETYDGDVITDYGQTI
+447 Q
-462 YSSETMYLFPRINYK
+462 
-477 SYADREYTFDVKW
+477 
-490 IKPDG
+490 
-495 SIRRGDSSPAGYSQS
+495 
-510 FPYSL
+510 
-515 SYGEGNKYLYSW
+515 
-527 GSKTKGNWE
+527 
-536 AGDYAIEIWCEGT
+536 
-549 LLKRKEF
+549 
-556 TIFSKKKTNYSK
+556 KKKK
-568 SDCEDKVRNFENYVD
+568 GCIQIR
-583 RLQVARN
+583 A
-590 NKANGAAELK
+590 K
-600 KFAALLKEAN
+600 KRWRYIFPVISLCVYLSICLLFAFF
-610 TQESLVKECLNNQ
+610 
-623 EYKSRIQNALMRC
+623 
-636 KKIRISK
+636 

>member
-93 TADGKTVLEPDEDDW
+93 TADGKTVFEPDEDDW

-116 LANNKKIIPIN
+116 LKHNKKIIPIN

-169 DNEIRPF
+169 DKEIRPF

-235 IENLIKRTFDDVSF
+235 IENVIKRTFDDVSF
-249 SYLVTTELAYRVKQ
+249 NYLVTTELAYRVKQ

-271 EKKKREEEERIR
+271 EKKKREEEERLR
-283 REEEERIRREEEER
+283 REEEERIRREEEEK
-297 RRREEEQRLAEQR
+297 RRREEEQRLEEQR
-310 KKEEEQRRKEE
+310 KKEEEQRLKAE

-333 YLRKEEE
+333 YLRKEEQ

-353 REAEERRRAEQAR
+353 REAEERRRAEEERKAAEKAR
-366 LEEEKRNQT
+366 REAEQN
-375 NSKTVYDTAKE
+375 
-386 EKDGQIWGCLII
+386 
-398 AIIVA
+398 
-403 VILISFATCN
+403 
-413 GSGRKTE
+413 
-420 TTTENVAIPSDY
+420 
-432 DETRLPDIYSIEIGN
+432 RLPEIYSIEIGN
-447 ETYDGDVITDYGQTI
+447 VTYDGDVITDYGDNI
-462 YSSETMYLFPRINYK
+462 YSSETMYLAAQINCK
-477 SYADREYTFDVKW
+477 SYEDREYKFDVKW
-490 IKPDG
+490 INPDG
-495 SIRRGDSSPAGYSQS
+495 SIRIGDSSPTGYTCSES
-510 FPYSL
+510 YNL
-515 SYGEGNKYLYSW
+515 SYGERTEEIAGW
-527 GSKTKGNWE
+527 GGKTKGWWE

-556 TIFSKKKTNYSK
+556 TIY
-568 SDCEDKVRNFENYVD
+568 
-583 RLQVARN
+583 
-590 NKANGAAELK
+590 
-600 KFAALLKEAN
+600 
-610 TQESLVKECLNNQ
+610 
-623 EYKSRIQNALMRC
+623 
-636 KKIRISK
+636 

>member
-1 MSEEQNNNKEEQKI
+1 MSEEQNNQQEEQKI

-116 LANNKKIIPIN
+116 LKHNKKIIPIN

-169 DNEIRPF
+169 DKEIRPF

-220 RGEYELIARSTEFSD
+220 RGEYELIARSTEFSN
-235 IENLIKRTFDDVSF
+235 IENVIERTFDDVSF
-249 SYLVTTELAYRVKQ
+249 SYFVKTELAYRVKQ
-263 RRIQIEEE
+263 RQIEIDEE
-271 EKKKREEEERIR
+271 EKKKREEEERLR
-283 REEEERIRREEEER
+283 REEEERRRREEEER

-321 QARLEAERQRQE
+321 QARLEAEKQRQE
-333 YLRKEEE
+333 YLRKEEQ

-353 REAEERRRAEQAR
+353 KEAEERIRANQAR
-366 LEEEKRNQT
+366 LEAEKQRKERWERDSRAEQERLKKIKAEERK
-375 NSKTVYDTAKE
+375 KE
-386 EKDGQIWGCLII
+386 AEKVNGCLAWGGVIFFI
-398 AIIVA
+398 AIFI
-403 VILISFATCN
+403 IIFNISEC
-413 GSGRKTE
+413 SGGRTE
-420 TTTENVAIPSDY
+420 TTTETVAIPSDY
-432 DETRLPDIYSIEIGN
+432 DETRLPDIYSIEIENCFKGGKTQTN
-447 ETYDGDVITDYGQTI
+447 YGETI
-462 YSSETMYLFPRINYK
+462 YSSETMFLSPKISYK
-477 SYADREYTFDVKW
+477 SYAAREYTFDIKW

-495 SIRRGDSSPAGYSQS
+495 EISRGDSSPAGYS
-510 FPYSL
+510 YSDTYHL
-515 SYGEGNKYLYSW
+515 SYGEENAYLSGW
-527 GSKTKGNWE
+527 GSETKGYWK

-549 LLKRKEF
+549 LLKREEF
-556 TIFSKKKTNYSK
+556 
-568 SDCEDKVRNFENYVD
+568 
-583 RLQVARN
+583 
-590 NKANGAAELK
+590 
-600 KFAALLKEAN
+600 
-610 TQESLVKECLNNQ
+610 
-623 EYKSRIQNALMRC
+623 RIY
-636 KKIRISK
+636 

>member
-1 MSEEQNNNKEEQKI
+1 MSEEQNNQQEEQKI

-93 TADGKTVLEPDEDDW
+93 TADGKTVFEPDEDDW

-116 LANNKKIIPIN
+116 LKHNKKIIPIN

-169 DNEIRPF
+169 DKEIRPF

-235 IENLIKRTFDDVSF
+235 IENVIKRTFDDVSF
-249 SYLVTTELAYRVKQ
+249 SYLVNTELAYRVKQ

-283 REEEERIRREEEER
+283 RQEEARIAAAKAMRERLEEEK
-297 RRREEEQRLAEQR
+297 RLAEQR

-333 YLRKEEE
+333 YLRKEEQ
-340 ARKLLEQE
+340 ARKQREQEQE
-348 RERQR
+348 RQR
-353 REAEERRRAEQAR
+353 KEAEERRRAEQAR

-375 NSKTVYDTAKE
+375 NSKTVYDTAEE

-398 AIIVA
+398 AIIVV

-413 GSGRKTE
+413 GCGGANGTYVETATE
-420 TTTENVAIPSDY
+420 TAVEVVTPSDY
-432 DETRLPDIYSIEIGN
+432 DETRLPDIYSIEIRN
-447 ETYDGDVITDYGQTI
+447 EPLKGDPITDYGETI
-462 YSSETMYLFPRINYK
+462 YSSETMYLCPRIRYK
-477 SYADREYTFDVKW
+477 SYADRRYKFDIKW
-490 IKPDG
+490 INPDG
-495 SIRRGDSSPAGYSQS
+495 SQRRSKSSPAGYTDSDS
-510 FPYSL
+510 CTL
-515 SYGEGNKYLYSW
+515 SYGEGTCSLDGW
-527 GSKTKGNWE
+527 GNEIKGHWK
-536 AGDYAIEIWCEGT
+536 AGKYAIEIWCEGT

-556 TIFSKKKTNYSK
+556 TIY
-568 SDCEDKVRNFENYVD
+568 
-583 RLQVARN
+583 
-590 NKANGAAELK
+590 
-600 KFAALLKEAN
+600 
-610 TQESLVKECLNNQ
+610 
-623 EYKSRIQNALMRC
+623 
-636 KKIRISK
+636 

>member
-1 MSEEQNNNKEEQKI
+1 MSEEQNNKQEEQKI

-93 TADGKTVLEPDEDDW
+93 TADGKTVFEPDEDDW

-116 LANNKKIIPIN
+116 LKHNKKIIPIN

-169 DNEIRPF
+169 DKEIRPF

-235 IENLIKRTFDDVSF
+235 IENVIERTFDDVSF
-249 SYLVTTELAYRVKQ
+249 SYFVKTELAYRVKQ

-271 EKKKREEEERIR
+271 EKKKREEEERL
-283 REEEERIRREEEER
+283 RREEEER
-297 RRREEEQRLAEQR
+297 RRLEEEKRLEEER
-310 KKEEEQRRKEE
+310 KKEEE

-333 YLRKEEE
+333 YLRLAEQR
-340 ARKLLEQE
+340 RKLLEQE
-348 RERQR
+348 QERQR
-353 REAEERRRAEQAR
+353 KEAEERRRAEQAR
-366 LEEEKRNQT
+366 LEAEKQRSKNG
-375 NSKTVYDTAKE
+375 NSVSK
-386 EKDGQIWGCLII
+386 
-398 AIIVA
+398 
-403 VILISFATCN
+403 VILQGIFFFVLPFFILFLCIANCE
-413 GSGRKTE
+413 GFGGATE
-420 TTTENVAIPSDY
+420 TATEIDEAGYIILAPETETLEHEDEYGIDEYGNTWSRTTEGIP
-432 DETRLPDIYSIEIGN
+432 
-447 ETYDGDVITDYGQTI
+447 
-462 YSSETMYLFPRINYK
+462 
-477 SYADREYTFDVKW
+477 
-490 IKPDG
+490 
-495 SIRRGDSSPAGYSQS
+495 
-510 FPYSL
+510 
-515 SYGEGNKYLYSW
+515 
-527 GSKTKGNWE
+527 
-536 AGDYAIEIWCEGT
+536 
-549 LLKRKEF
+549 
-556 TIFSKKKTNYSK
+556 
-568 SDCEDKVRNFENYVD
+568 
-583 RLQVARN
+583 
-590 NKANGAAELK
+590 AE
-600 KFAALLKEAN
+600 
-610 TQESLVKECLNNQ
+610 
-623 EYKSRIQNALMRC
+623 
-636 KKIRISK
+636 

>member
-93 TADGKTVLEPDEDDW
+93 TADGKTVFEPDEDDW

-116 LANNKKIIPIN
+116 LKHNKKIIPIN

-169 DNEIRPF
+169 DKEIRPF

-198 LIDNDEVIA
+198 LISDDEVIA

-220 RGEYELIARSTEFSD
+220 KGEYEITARSIAFPKIYD
-235 IENLIKRTFDDVSF
+235 VIKRIFDDVSF
-249 SYLVTTELAYRVKQ
+249 NYFIKVELAERVLEYRDDIVGPGLRCAPPPKEDIKINEQ
-263 RRIQIEEE
+263 
-271 EKKKREEEERIR
+271 KKR
-283 REEEERIRREEEER
+283 
-297 RRREEEQRLAEQR
+297 
-310 KKEEEQRRKEE
+310 
-321 QARLEAERQRQE
+321 LE
-333 YLRKEEE
+333 
-340 ARKLLEQE
+340 
-348 RERQR
+348 
-353 REAEERRRAEQAR
+353 EERRRAEQAR
-366 LEEEKRNQT
+366 LVAERAEKERIEREKAEAERRERERRQREEKARRRREERERR
-375 NSKTVYDTAKE
+375 KE
-386 EKDGQIWGCLII
+386 ELKEWWERNKSKCVMLL
-398 AIIVA
+398 A
-403 VILISFATCN
+403 VIAGAVAGTWCIKNCKGT
-413 GSGRKTE
+413 TE
-420 TTTENVAIPSDY
+420 TATETAVETITEKQKEELFKQYVAKAEAFDLEYVSNPDKENLLDSVRHYYELALELEENADIRN
-432 DETRLPDIYSIEIGN
+432 RL
-447 ETYDGDVITDYGQTI
+447 
-462 YSSETMYLFPRINYK
+462 
-477 SYADREYTFDVKW
+477 
-490 IKPDG
+490 
-495 SIRRGDSSPAGYSQS
+495 
-510 FPYSL
+510 
-515 SYGEGNKYLYSW
+515 
-527 GSKTKGNWE
+527 KG
-536 AGDYAIEIWCEGT
+536 
-549 LLKRKEF
+549 L
-556 TIFSKKKTNYSK
+556 
-568 SDCEDKVRNFENYVD
+568 
-583 RLQVARN
+583 
-590 NKANGAAELK
+590 
-600 KFAALLKEAN
+600 
-610 TQESLVKECLNNQ
+610 
-623 EYKSRIQNALMRC
+623 
-636 KKIRISK
+636 

>member
-93 TADGKTVLEPDEDDW
+93 TADGKTVFEPDEDDW

-116 LANNKKIIPIN
+116 LKHNKKIIPIN

-169 DNEIRPF
+169 DKEIRPF

-235 IENLIKRTFDDVSF
+235 IENVIERTFDDVSF
-249 SYLVTTELAYRVKQ
+249 SYFVKTELAYRVQQ

-297 RRREEEQRLAEQR
+297 RRREEEQRLAEQK

-321 QARLEAERQRQE
+321 EARLEAERQRQE

-353 REAEERRRAEQAR
+353 REAEERIRANQAR
-366 LEEEKRNQT
+366 LEEEKEREKNQNQT
-375 NSKTVYDTAKE
+375 EINLE
-386 EKDGQIWGCLII
+386 PEIWLEKYAWWHFIPIFVGIKILRAFFIGWGMFFELWTIVFYFI
-398 AIIVA
+398 FGLLFEAII
-403 VILISFATCN
+403 
-413 GSGRKTE
+413 K
-420 TTTENVAIPSDY
+420 D
-432 DETRLPDIYSIEIGN
+432 
-447 ETYDGDVITDYGQTI
+447 Q
-462 YSSETMYLFPRINYK
+462 
-477 SYADREYTFDVKW
+477 
-490 IKPDG
+490 
-495 SIRRGDSSPAGYSQS
+495 
-510 FPYSL
+510 
-515 SYGEGNKYLYSW
+515 
-527 GSKTKGNWE
+527 
-536 AGDYAIEIWCEGT
+536 
-549 LLKRKEF
+549 
-556 TIFSKKKTNYSK
+556 KKKK
-568 SDCEDKVRNFENYVD
+568 GCIQIR
-583 RLQVARN
+583 A
-590 NKANGAAELK
+590 K
-600 KFAALLKEAN
+600 KRWRYIFPVISLCVYWSICLLFAFF
-610 TQESLVKECLNNQ
+610 
-623 EYKSRIQNALMRC
+623 
-636 KKIRISK
+636 

>member
-116 LANNKKIIPIN
+116 LKHNKKIIPIN

-169 DNEIRPF
+169 DKEIRPF

-235 IENLIKRTFDDVSF
+235 IENVIERTFDDVSF
-249 SYLVTTELAYRVKQ
+249 SYFVKTELAYRVKQ

-271 EKKKREEEERIR
+271 EKKKREEEERLR

-321 QARLEAERQRQE
+321 QARLEAEKAEQKRLERLKRYAEKTSPGKEFDIFICYRRSDGSDKARILNSYFKEKGFRTFLDYDSLTGERFDERIEQAIKDSSVFIMVLTPDFFARCNQE
-333 YLRKEEE
+333 GDWVRKEIDVALRSNKIIIPIDFNGNFIGFPDYLDEHFKMLIGAHCFERVYMDSTFEPCMEHLLDRRIRPYILREE
-340 ARKLLEQE
+340 KTLSST
-348 RERQR
+348 
-353 REAEERRRAEQAR
+353 EQAR
-366 LEEEKRNQT
+366 LENQKQ
-375 NSKTVYDTAKE
+375 KTENGNQVLK
-386 EKDGQIWGCLII
+386 
-398 AIIVA
+398 
-403 VILISFATCN
+403 VILQGIFFFVLPFFILFLCIANCEGFGGATI
-413 GSGRKTE
+413 
-420 TTTENVAIPSDY
+420 TTTETAAEEYYGV
-432 DETRLPDIYSIEIGN
+432 ETPAEEVEL
-447 ETYDGDVITDYGQTI
+447 
-462 YSSETMYLFPRINYK
+462 
-477 SYADREYTFDVKW
+477 
-490 IKPDG
+490 
-495 SIRRGDSSPAGYSQS
+495 PAGY
-510 FPYSL
+510 PENEDRYCTETEMVI
-515 SYGEGNKYLYSW
+515 GIGREV
-527 GSKTKGNWE
+527 E
-536 AGDYAIEIWCEGT
+536 AEIPADW
-549 LLKRKEF
+549 
-556 TIFSKKKTNYSK
+556 Y
-568 SDCEDKVRNFENYVD
+568 
-583 RLQVARN
+583 
-590 NKANGAAELK
+590 
-600 KFAALLKEAN
+600 
-610 TQESLVKECLNNQ
+610 
-623 EYKSRIQNALMRC
+623 
-636 KKIRISK
+636 

>member
-1 MSEEQNNNKEEQKI
+1 MSEEQNNKQEEQKI

-116 LANNKKIIPIN
+116 LKHNKKIIPIN

-169 DNEIRPF
+169 DKEIRPF

-235 IENLIKRTFDDVSF
+235 IENVIERTFDDVSF
-249 SYLVTTELAYRVKQ
+249 SYFVKTELAYRIQK
-263 RRIQIEEE
+263 RRIEIEEE
-271 EKKKREEEERIR
+271 EKKKREEEERL
-283 REEEERIRREEEER
+283 RREEEER
-297 RRREEEQRLAEQR
+297 RRREEEERRRREEEKRLAEQR
-310 KKEEEQRRKEE
+310 KKEEEQRRKAE

-333 YLRKEEE
+333 YLKKEEE

-348 RERQR
+348 RERQK
-353 REAEERRRAEQAR
+353 REAEERRRAEKTKKERWERDLKAENAR
-366 LEEEKRNQT
+366 LSEIKTKEKNEERNLIYRRLGCGAIIFCIALFLICFMTCVGSGRYAETATETASETPAIEEYVVETVVEEVAEYSEEEEILEEERR
-375 NSKTVYDTAKE
+375 ALAE
-386 EKDGQIWGCLII
+386 ERRR
-398 AIIVA
+398 AEEE
-403 VILISFATCN
+403 
-413 GSGRKTE
+413 RKAANLE
-420 TTTENVAIPSDY
+420 RQKAEEARREAEQN
-432 DETRLPDIYSIEIGN
+432 RLPVIYSIEIAN
-447 ETYDGDVITDYGQTI
+447 TTKDCKIQTNYGETI
-462 YSSETMYLFPRINYK
+462 YSSETMYLMPRIRYK
-477 SYADREYTFDVKW
+477 SYANRSYTFDVKW
-490 IKPDG
+490 INPDG

-515 SYGEGNKYLYSW
+515 SYGEGNKYLYGW
-527 GSKTKGNWE
+527 GNEPKGYWE
-536 AGDYAIEIWCEGT
+536 AGRYAIEIWCNGT

-556 TIFSKKKTNYSK
+556 TIY
-568 SDCEDKVRNFENYVD
+568 
-583 RLQVARN
+583 
-590 NKANGAAELK
+590 
-600 KFAALLKEAN
+600 
-610 TQESLVKECLNNQ
+610 
-623 EYKSRIQNALMRC
+623 
-636 KKIRISK
+636 

>member
-1 MSEEQNNNKEEQKI
+1 MSEEQNNKQEEQKI

-116 LANNKKIIPIN
+116 LKHNKKIIPIN

-169 DNEIRPF
+169 DKEIRPF

-235 IENLIKRTFDDVSF
+235 IENVIERTFDDVSF
-249 SYLVTTELAYRVKQ
+249 SYFVKTELAYRVQQ

-283 REEEERIRREEEER
+283 REEEERRRREEEER
-297 RRREEEQRLAEQR
+297 RRREEEKRLAEQR

-333 YLRKEEE
+333 YLRKEEQ
-340 ARKLLEQE
+340 ARKQREQEQE
-348 RERQR
+348 RQR
-353 REAEERRRAEQAR
+353 KEAEERRRAEQAR

-375 NSKTVYDTAKE
+375 NSNSIYDTAVE
-386 EKDGQIWGCLII
+386 EKNGQIRAFLII
-398 AIIVA
+398 AIIAA
-403 VILISFATCN
+403 VILISFVTCN
-413 GSGRKTE
+413 GCGGATE
-420 TTTENVAIPSDY
+420 TYTEEYTEEVETPAETIAEEEIPITTEELAILEEEFIFTKVEEEASFPGGILEMY
-432 DETRLPDIYSIEIGN
+432 KYIENNLVYPQQARETG
-447 ETYDGDVITDYGQTI
+447 TQGKV
-462 YSSETMYLFPRINYK
+462 FV
-477 SYADREYTFDVKW
+477 TFVVEK
-490 IKPDG
+490 DG
-495 SIRRGDSSPAGYSQS
+495 SLTNIKVLRDIGCGC
-510 FPYSL
+510 
-515 SYGEGNKYLYSW
+515 GE
-527 GSKTKGNWE
+527 E
-536 AGDYAIEIWCEGT
+536 A
-549 LLKRKEF
+549 
-556 TIFSKKKTNYSK
+556 
-568 SDCEDKVRNFENYVD
+568 VR
-583 RLQVARN
+583 
-590 NKANGAAELK
+590 
-600 KFAALLKEAN
+600 
-610 TQESLVKECLNNQ
+610 LVKSMPKWKPAKQRGKPVRMQFDLPIKF
-623 EYKSRIQNALMRC
+623 YLVR
-636 KKIRISK
+636 

>member
-116 LANNKKIIPIN
+116 LKHNKKIIPIN

-169 DNEIRPF
+169 DKEIRPF

-235 IENLIKRTFDDVSF
+235 IENVIERTFDDVSF
-249 SYLVTTELAYRVKQ
+249 SYFVKTELAYRVKQ

-283 REEEERIRREEEER
+283 REEEERIAAAKAEAERLEEEK
-297 RRREEEQRLAEQR
+297 RLAEQR
-310 KKEEEQRRKEE
+310 KKEEEQRGKEE

-333 YLRKEEE
+333 YLKKEEE

-353 REAEERRRAEQAR
+353 KEAEERRRAEQAR
-366 LEEEKRNQT
+366 LENQKQ
-375 NSKTVYDTAKE
+375 KTENGNQVLK
-386 EKDGQIWGCLII
+386 
-398 AIIVA
+398 
-403 VILISFATCN
+403 VILQGIFFFVLPFFILFLCIANCEGFGGATI
-413 GSGRKTE
+413 
-420 TTTENVAIPSDY
+420 TTTETAAEEYYGV
-432 DETRLPDIYSIEIGN
+432 ETPAEEVEL
-447 ETYDGDVITDYGQTI
+447 
-462 YSSETMYLFPRINYK
+462 
-477 SYADREYTFDVKW
+477 
-490 IKPDG
+490 
-495 SIRRGDSSPAGYSQS
+495 PAGY
-510 FPYSL
+510 PENEDRYCTETEMVI
-515 SYGEGNKYLYSW
+515 GIGREV
-527 GSKTKGNWE
+527 E
-536 AGDYAIEIWCEGT
+536 AEIPADW
-549 LLKRKEF
+549 
-556 TIFSKKKTNYSK
+556 Y
-568 SDCEDKVRNFENYVD
+568 
-583 RLQVARN
+583 
-590 NKANGAAELK
+590 
-600 KFAALLKEAN
+600 
-610 TQESLVKECLNNQ
+610 
-623 EYKSRIQNALMRC
+623 
-636 KKIRISK
+636 

>member
-1 MSEEQNNNKEEQKI
+1 MSEEQNNKQEEQKI

-116 LANNKKIIPIN
+116 LKHNKKIIPIN

-169 DNEIRPF
+169 DKEIRPF

-235 IENLIKRTFDDVSF
+235 IENVIERTFDDVSF
-249 SYLVTTELAYRVKQ
+249 SYFVKTELAYRVKQ

-283 REEEERIRREEEER
+283 REEEERRRREEEER
-297 RRREEEQRLAEQR
+297 RRREEEQRLKEQR
-310 KKEEEQRRKEE
+310 KKEEEQKRREE
-321 QARLEAERQRQE
+321 EARLEAEKQRQE
-333 YLRKEEE
+333 FFKKEEE
-340 ARKLLEQE
+340 GRKLLEQE

-353 REAEERRRAEQAR
+353 REAEERRRAEKAR
-366 LEEEKRNQT
+366 LENEKRNKEK
-375 NSKTVYDTAKE
+375 SKPAYEDTKS
-386 EKDGQIWGCLII
+386 KKRDTTI
-398 AIIVA
+398 AI
-403 VILISFATCN
+403 
-413 GSGRKTE
+413 RD
-420 TTTENVAIPSDY
+420 TTI
-432 DETRLPDIYSIEIGN
+432 
-447 ETYDGDVITDYGQTI
+447 
-462 YSSETMYLFPRINYK
+462 
-477 SYADREYTFDVKW
+477 
-490 IKPDG
+490 
-495 SIRRGDSSPAGYSQS
+495 
-510 FPYSL
+510 
-515 SYGEGNKYLYSW
+515 
-527 GSKTKGNWE
+527 
-536 AGDYAIEIWCEGT
+536 
-549 LLKRKEF
+549 
-556 TIFSKKKTNYSK
+556 
-568 SDCEDKVRNFENYVD
+568 
-583 RLQVARN
+583 
-590 NKANGAAELK
+590 
-600 KFAALLKEAN
+600 
-610 TQESLVKECLNNQ
+610 
-623 EYKSRIQNALMRC
+623 
-636 KKIRISK
+636 